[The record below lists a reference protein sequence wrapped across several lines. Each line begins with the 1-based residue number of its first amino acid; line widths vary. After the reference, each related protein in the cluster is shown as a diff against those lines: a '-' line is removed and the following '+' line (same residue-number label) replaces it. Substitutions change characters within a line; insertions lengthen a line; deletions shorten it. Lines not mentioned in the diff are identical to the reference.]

1 MADRRRRVND
11 RLDMGVVEIETV
23 DEDTVGERTVPHRE
37 PQFAADHRAIAAF
50 GKPRDAGERDRTE
63 IIGVGGEPEPDA
75 VEYQEFCA
83 FTHGSRVCENVPA

>member
-1 MADRRRRVND
+1 MASA
-11 RLDMGVVEIETV
+11 LS
-23 DEDTVGERTVPHRE
+23 RTGNLSSLPITE
-37 PQFAADHRAIAAF
+37 IAAF